1 MRENNFLNV
10 YFSFIKK
17 IKIIKCNQFESEM
30 VFGYNFLSFFPPKNK
45 NKQINK

>member
-17 IKIIKCNQFESEM
+17 MKIIKCNQFESEM
-30 VFGYNFLSFFPPKNK
+30 VFGYNFLSSSHLKTK
-45 NKQINK
+45 INK